1 MRSFSDNISLLAFM
15 AAFVCWGLP
24 LISWLRSLFCRLSCF
39 RRIWLFDFRFG
50 YLNFAYFL
58 HEGPAWV

>member
-1 MRSFSDNISLLAFM
+1 M